1 MVLPF
6 KSTTRA
12 GFYNS
17 WGTNEF
23 TLSGR
28 LQGALWIFYDLLKP
42 QISLSLSLSLS
53 LVAVVVMVDGDAWT
67 FSHSKYHNTNRYYL
81 GLSVHPQ

>member
-1 MVLPF
+1 MNLHFLADYRVHYGYF
-6 KSTTRA
+6 TISWNHKS
-12 GFYNS
+12 
-17 WGTNEF
+17 
-23 TLSGR
+23 LS
-28 LQGALWIFYDLLKP
+28 P
-42 QISLSLSLSLS
+42 SLSLSLS